1 MRLVSL
7 CAIVSLCALVEV
19 CPPALGAA
27 QTSGAASVP
36 APHGPRPVAVIPFHR
51 NGKLIALDVRV
62 GASRPLSFVLDSGAS
77 HSIVDRTVARELKLR
92 VVGTTA
98 SHGTGR
104 GTVPVQR
111 LAPVRLALRGA
122 ALDVAEPWAI
132 ALGGVSTD
140 AREDGLIGSDLFRR
154 YVVRLDL
161 ERGVMSLF
169 EPSTYRRAPGAATV
183 PLTAR
188 KRWMYLPA
196 ELVAQDGTR
205 ARHELVI
212 DTGSEDSVDDPL
224 VTRSPQRRSTVLGN
238 GLGADYAGASGVL
251 ARVRIGPF
259 VWNDVW
265 GPASRPAVGMEMLRR
280 FTLTFDLSRRTLEL
294 VPNAH
299 LQEPVPAPQPSS

>member
-7 CAIVSLCALVEV
+7 CAIVSVCALVQV
-19 CPPALGAA
+19 CPPALAA
-27 QTSGAASVP
+27 G
-36 APHGPRPVAVIPFHR
+36 GPRPVAVIPFHR

-62 GASRPLSFVLDSGAS
+62 GASRPLSFTLDSGAS

-92 VVGTTA
+92 VVGTSA

-132 ALGGVSTD
+132 ALGGVATA

-169 EPSTYRRAPGAATV
+169 EPSAYRRAPGAATV
-183 PLTAR
+183 PLIVR

-205 ARHELVI
+205 ARRELVI

-224 VTRSPQRRSTVLGN
+224 VTRSPHRRSTVLGN

-299 LQEPVPAPQPSS
+299 LREPVPSPQPPS